1 MSLTVDLLPIF
12 FIALGLSADCFAVA
26 ISAGSSNVYR
36 SWTSTLRI
44 SLSFGLFQGIM
55 PFLGWLAGN
64 TVIELIEDYDHW
76 VAFGLLTIVSGKMLW
91 ESFHSSNE
99 RGRNIDI
106 TRGQLLI
113 ILSVA
118 TSIDALAVGLSFP
131 FWQVD
136 VRIACL
142 TIGIVAFLITMFGL
156 LLGNHVNKLLGRRA
170 EIIGAIIL
178 LVIAFRILYTHIG

>member
-26 ISAGSSNVYR
+26 IGGGSSNIYR
-36 SWTSTLRI
+36 SWTRTLRI
-44 SLSFGLFQGIM
+44 SFSFGLFQGMM
-55 PFLGWLAGN
+55 PFLGWLAGS
-64 TVIELIEDYDHW
+64 TVIELIADYDHW
-76 VAFGLLTIVSGKMLW
+76 VAFSLLTIVSGKMLW

-99 RGRNIDI
+99 RDKNVDI
-106 TRGQLLI
+106 TNGHLLI
-113 ILSVA
+113 ILSIA

-136 VRIACL
+136 IRIACF
-142 TIGIVAFLITMFGL
+142 TIGGVAFLVTMFGFL
-156 LLGNHVNKLLGRRA
+156 MGNHVNKLLGRRA

-178 LVIAFRILYTHIG
+178 MVIALRILYTHIG